1 MINEKK
7 TDFQI
12 GDILK
17 WNLNHEDYGARVGAL
32 AVVVDVRGCF
42 LEVEWLAETKH
53 LSNRQ
58 ADGTYYEERFV
69 RGN

>member
-12 GDILK
+12 GNILK

-32 AVVVDVRGCF
+32 AVVVEIKGC
-42 LEVEWLAETKH
+42 LLVVEWLSQTKH
-53 LSNRQ
+53 LSNGQ
-58 ADGTYYEERFV
+58 MNGTYFEEHFM

>member
-17 WNLNHEDYGARVGAL
+17 WNLSHEDYSARAGAL
-32 AVVVDVRGCF
+32 AVVIEVCGCF
-42 LEVEWLAETKH
+42 LFVEWLAETKH

-58 ADGTYYEERFV
+58 ANGIYFEERFV